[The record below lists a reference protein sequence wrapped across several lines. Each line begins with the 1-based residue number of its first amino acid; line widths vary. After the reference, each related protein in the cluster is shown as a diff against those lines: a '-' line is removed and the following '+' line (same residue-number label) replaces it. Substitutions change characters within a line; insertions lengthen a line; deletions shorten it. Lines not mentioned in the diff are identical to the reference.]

1 MAPGRHLEGLEDI
14 SGATNGA
21 VEDEGVL
28 GDHDIR
34 GRCQADMVGVIPP
47 DRTPSSSIKV

>member
-21 VEDEGVL
+21 AEDEGVL
-28 GDHDIR
+28 GDDDIG
-34 GRCQADMVGVIPP
+34 GRPQAGLVGVIPP
-47 DRTPSSSIKV
+47 GWTPSSSIKV